1 MPLSVIDTKPKRIVI
16 DARRSSRRLP
26 SYIRKALNLS
36 QPGDLVEI
44 LLLQPV
50 SQSILEVNVDGRGF
64 HVIRMNHEPD
74 DVYSYLLE
82 RV

>member
-1 MPLSVIDTKPKRIVI
+1 MPLSVIDTKPRRIVI

-26 SYIRKALNLS
+26 SYIRKALDLS
-36 QPGDLVEI
+36 QPGDLVEV
-44 LLLQPV
+44 LLLEPV
-50 SQSILEVNVDGRGF
+50 PESKLELNADGKRF

-82 RV
+82 RI